1 MKKGFTVFTNELNYI
16 KVTLIRPEHT
26 QLGDGAIGD
35 VPVEGTALIKS

>member
-26 QLGDGAIGD
+26 QLGDGAI